1 MIALGIGVATV
12 AAFIVS
18 SVYYSLMPGVPTAT
32 GDIPESGRPA
42 PWQIA
47 AELVRSAITA
57 GLVAGLLGAGEWAG
71 EWDGAAAG
79 ALFGLVL
86 WVLPFVILTGSVVW
100 ERVPVPRAALHIGD
114 WLVKLVVIGALVG
127 LFV

>member
-1 MIALGIGVATV
+1 MIALGIGVATI

-18 SVYYSLMPGVPTAT
+18 SVYYMTMPAAGASP
-32 GDIPESGRPA
+32 GRPA

-57 GLVAGLLGAGEWAG
+57 GLVAGLLRAGGWAG
-71 EWDGAAAG
+71 AADGA
-79 ALFGLVL
+79 LLGLVL

-114 WLVKLVVIGALVG
+114 WLVKLVVIGTLVG
-127 LFV
+127 TFV

>member
-1 MIALGIGVATV
+1 MIAVGIGVATV

-18 SVYYSLMPGVPTAT
+18 SVYYSLMPAVPMAAGAT
-32 GDIPESGRPA
+32 PDTGRPA

-57 GLVAGLLGAGEWAG
+57 GLVAGLLAAGG
-71 EWDGAAAG
+71 WDGAAAG
-79 ALFGLVL
+79 ALLGLVL

-114 WLVKLVVIGALVG
+114 WLVKLVAIGTIVGALSG
-127 LFV
+127 SG

>member
-18 SVYYSLMPGVPTAT
+18 SAYYILMPAIPTAT
-32 GDIPESGRPA
+32 GEVPESGRPA

-47 AELVRSAITA
+47 AELVRSAIVA
-57 GLVAGLLGAGEWAG
+57 GLVAGLLRAGEWN
-71 EWDGAAAG
+71 GAAAG

-86 WVLPFVILTGSVVW
+86 WVLPFMILTGSVVW

-127 LFV
+127 AFA

>member
-1 MIALGIGVATV
+1 MIALGIGVAAV

-18 SVYYSLMPGVPTAT
+18 SVYYSLMPAVPTAT

-57 GLVAGLLGAGEWAG
+57 GFVAGLLRAG

-79 ALFGLVL
+79 ALLGLVL

-127 LFV
+127 AFA

>member
-1 MIALGIGVATV
+1 MIALGIGVAAV

-18 SVYYSLMPGVPTAT
+18 SVYYSLMPAVPTAT

-57 GLVAGLLGAGEWAG
+57 GLVAGLLRAGD
-71 EWDGAAAG
+71 WDGAAAA
-79 ALFGLVL
+79 ALLGLVL

-114 WLVKLVVIGALVG
+114 WLVKLAVIGAIVG
-127 LFV
+127 AFV

>member
-1 MIALGIGVATV
+1 MIGLGIGVATV

-18 SVYYSLMPGVPTAT
+18 SVYYMVMPAAGGTPGA
-32 GDIPESGRPA
+32 GRPA

-47 AELVRSAITA
+47 AELVRSALTA
-57 GLVAGLLGAGEWAG
+57 CLVAGLLREGG
-71 EWDGAAAG
+71 WDGAAAG
-79 ALFGLVL
+79 ALLGLVL

-114 WLVKLVVIGALVG
+114 WLVKLVAIGALVG
-127 LFV
+127 AFA